1 MIQVLVNS
9 VDITNQIEM
18 GSLSVSQKITNQVD
32 TANFNIN
39 YAGSKTFIPEYAQV
53 IEIFDGATKIFG
65 GTILTV
71 NQSPMVRAGGIA
83 YEVGCVDFTYDLDR
97 RLASRTYNSETIHD
111 IIADLVDSYA
121 PTFTYVNVTST
132 FLIEK
137 IVFNQVPISTCLK
150 RLAAIV
156 NYDWYVDEDKDVH
169 FFPKYAN
176 SAPFD
181 LTDDN
186 GNHIYKNL
194 RRNADGSQVANR
206 IKVRGG
212 MYNGETFT
220 DIITVVG
227 SDTTSFKLPYG
238 FANLIV
244 ELDTGGGFVAQNVGI
259 DFIDDFTSDDVLYN
273 FQDQMIRFENPLADG
288 DQIRF
293 SGNPKVPV
301 FAVAEDPVS
310 IAEYGYVEKLIR
322 DDSIE
327 SNAVARRRANAEL
340 YSYAEPVI
348 DAQFKTFTPGLRA
361 GMIVRIQSDIQGTDD
376 ELIIKGLNFKM
387 RDPENF
393 YYEAQLVSTKRY
405 DFITLLQMILE
416 PDPRPGDERETSE
429 DIFTDTQTVTVQEE
443 IEYVAPHEDEQ
454 QVEVQENY
462 ELDPLGDDTDAIY
475 VLAEYTP
482 TSQSDPYRP
491 GRLGI
496 SLRAY

>member
-1 MIQVLVNS
+1 
-9 VDITNQIEM
+9 M
-18 GSLSVSQKITNQVD
+18 GTLFVQQKITNQVD
-32 TANFNIN
+32 TASFTTKK
-39 YAGSKTFIPEYAQV
+39 AGAKTLTPEYGEE
-53 IEIFDGATKIFG
+53 IEIYDGATKIFG
-65 GTILTV
+65 GTLMTV
-71 NQSPMVRAGGIA
+71 AQLPMTQAGGIQYDVEA
-83 YEVGCVDFTYDLDR
+83 VDWTYDLDR
-97 RLASRTYNSETIHD
+97 RLASRTYTNETIQD

-121 PTFTYVNVTST
+121 PTFTYANSTST

-176 SAPFD
+176 SAPYG
-181 LTDDN
+181 LTDTN
-186 GNHIYKNL
+186 GNHIYRDL

-212 MYNGETFT
+212 MYDGETYT

-227 SDTTSFKLPYG
+227 NDTKTFKLPYG
-238 FANLIV
+238 FANLVV
-244 ELDTGGGFVAQNVGI
+244 ELDTGGGFIAQDVGI
-259 DFIDDFTSDDVLYN
+259 DFVDDFTSDDVLYN
-273 FQDQMIRFENPLADG
+273 FQDQMIRFENALSDG

-301 FAVAEDPVS
+301 FVVAEDPVS
-310 IAEYGYVEKLIR
+310 IAEYGYVEKLVR

-327 SNAVARRRANAEL
+327 SLAVARRRANAEL
-340 YSYAEPVI
+340 YSCAEPVI
-348 DAQFKTFTPGLRA
+348 DANFRTYTPGLRA
-361 GMIVRIQSDIQGTDD
+361 GMIVRVQSDIQGTDD
-376 ELIIKGLNFKM
+376 ELIIKELTFSM
-387 RDPENF
+387 RDESNF
-393 YYEAQLVSTKRY
+393 MYAASLVSTKRF
-405 DFITLLQMILE
+405 DFITLLQSILE

-429 DIFTDTQTVTVQEE
+429 DIFTDTQTITVQEE

-496 SLRAY
+496 SLVAY